1 MNDCSRQNPAYRP
14 TLSSFSGLG
23 SVFIV
28 PLKAQ
33 KLPDNYCG
41 SILASILIFIK
52 KAGNF
57 R

>member
-1 MNDCSRQNPAYRP
+1 MTVLDRTRLIGRLFLPFP
-14 TLSSFSGLG
+14 GFG
-23 SVFIV
+23 SVFMA
-28 PLKAQ
+28 PLKVQ

-41 SILASILIFIK
+41 SIFASILIFIK